1 MAHDVPVPPDL
12 AAWINAARLRLD
24 LSVEETARLCDISGT
39 YLHGVPTGRRLLA
52 PAVARSLIALLQ
64 LDTAMAD
71 EVLRTA
77 TGRYGSIGGL
87 GVVYTDPS
95 P

>member
-1 MAHDVPVPPDL
+1 MAHGVPVPPDL
-12 AAWINAARLRLD
+12 AARINAARLRFD

-39 YLHGVPTGRRLLA
+39 YLHAVLTGRRLLA
-52 PAVARSLIALLQ
+52 PAVARRLIAVLQ
-64 LDTAMAD
+64 LDRAMAD

-77 TGRYGSIGGL
+77 DGRYGSTGEL